1 MLATELMDDFPVPS
15 CIFCMG
21 ARLLPARSC
30 CRDRRA
36 GGGSAVCLQGW
47 DPLEISSGSS
57 RSSEVNGDPTAL
69 IIDQAES
76 FGAFINFDIVV
87 AAWK

>member
-1 MLATELMDDFPVPS
+1 MGRAHH
-15 CIFCMG
+15 G
-21 ARLLPARSC
+21 ARRHAYL
-30 CRDRRA
+30 
-36 GGGSAVCLQGW
+36 W
-47 DPLEISSGSS
+47 MEPLEISSSG
-57 RSSEVNGDPTAL
+57 SEVNGGPTAL

>member
-1 MLATELMDDFPVPS
+1 MTGAPVMALV
-15 CIFCMG
+15 F
-21 ARLLPARSC
+21 
-30 CRDRRA
+30 
-36 GGGSAVCLQGW
+36 LQGW
-47 DPLEISSGSS
+47 DPLEISSGST

>member
-1 MLATELMDDFPVPS
+1 MDDFPVPS

-21 ARLLPARSC
+21 ARLLPARLHY
-30 CRDRRA
+30 RDRRA
-36 GGGSAVCLQGW
+36 APATVVALVCLQGW

-57 RSSEVNGDPTAL
+57 SKSSEVNGDPTAL

>member
-1 MLATELMDDFPVPS
+1 M
-15 CIFCMG
+15 
-21 ARLLPARSC
+21 
-30 CRDRRA
+30 
-36 GGGSAVCLQGW
+36 CLQEW

>member
-1 MLATELMDDFPVPS
+1 MTGAPAVARCDVLAGL
-15 CIFCMG
+15 
-21 ARLLPARSC
+21 
-30 CRDRRA
+30 
-36 GGGSAVCLQGW
+36 GW

>member
-1 MLATELMDDFPVPS
+1 MVALVF
-15 CIFCMG
+15 
-21 ARLLPARSC
+21 
-30 CRDRRA
+30 
-36 GGGSAVCLQGW
+36 LQGW

>member
-1 MLATELMDDFPVPS
+1 
-15 CIFCMG
+15 MG
-21 ARLLPARSC
+21 RAQRAI
-30 CRDRRA
+30 RRRR
-36 GGGSAVCLQGW
+36 CHPYLW
-47 DPLEISSGSS
+47 IDPLEISSSG
-57 RSSEVNGDPTAL
+57 SEVNGGPTAL